1 MPYIVTD
8 SCAQCGA
15 CVAGC
20 ESGAITEGETQSHID
35 AAICVECG
43 TCMRNCPFDAIIY
56 QTEDEARTALAA
68 KSARDPSPESARG
81 QPQRSET
88 AP

>member
-8 SCAQCGA
+8 ACTQCGA

-20 ESGAITEGETQSHID
+20 ESEAITEGETQSHID

-56 QTEDEARTALAA
+56 LSEAEAQAALTAKAG
-68 KSARDPSPESARG
+68 SQDDPSGAARAG
-81 QPQRSET
+81 IG
-88 AP
+88 

>member
-1 MPYIVTD
+1 MPYVVTD
-8 SCAQCGA
+8 ACAQCGA

-35 AAICVECG
+35 VAICVECG

-56 QTEDEARTALAA
+56 QTEGEALASLSLGVA
-68 KSARDPSPESARG
+68 GDPRPETARG
-81 QPQRSET
+81 QPPKGET
-88 AP
+88 AL

>member
-8 SCAQCGA
+8 ACAQCGA

-35 AAICVECG
+35 VAICVECG

-56 QTEDEARTALAA
+56 QTEGEAVASLTSKGAGDPRPETAQ
-68 KSARDPSPESARG
+68 G
-81 QPQRSET
+81 QPPRDET
-88 AP
+88 A